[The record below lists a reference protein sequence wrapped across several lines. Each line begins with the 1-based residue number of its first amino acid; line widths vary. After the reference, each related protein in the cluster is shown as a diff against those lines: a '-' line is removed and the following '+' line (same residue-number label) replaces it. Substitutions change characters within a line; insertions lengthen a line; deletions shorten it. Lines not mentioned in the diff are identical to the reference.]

1 MTELARPGGRQ
12 AAAPSEPDR
21 AAAARDRLPEA
32 AADRGP
38 RRARLPLRSRG
49 PARPGRSRGSR
60 RTDRATPYLLLAPAA
75 LILGLVLGYPLVRL
89 VLLSFQ
95 DYGLRA
101 LFTGQAP
108 WNGFANYEHVFTG
121 GEFGP
126 VLLRTLV
133 FCAAL
138 VLGTLLI
145 GMLVALLLGA
155 LGRRMRAAVTLSLIC
170 AWAVPSVAATLV
182 WQWLFEPGYGV
193 VNWLLTQL
201 GIFGDLTQHEWF
213 SSSFSAFC
221 VIWLL
226 VVWQSVPFVALTLRA
241 GLSQI
246 PRAYYETAAISGA
259 GAWTSFRLV
268 TLQFLRPILLLVT
281 ILSVIWDFNVFNQ
294 IWILTQGGP
303 MGGTTTLGV
312 WSFTQAFST
321 EAYGQGA
328 AIAVVTVVLLLV
340 LTVYYVRRLVR
351 AGEQW

>member
-1 MTELARPGGRQ
+1 MTELVRSGAAAA
-12 AAAPSEPDR
+12 AAAPTAPDR
-21 AAAARDRLPEA
+21 GAGAEVDG
-32 AADRGP
+32 GP
-38 RRARLPLRSRG
+38 RRARLPRRI
-49 PARPGRSRGSR
+49 RGSR
-60 RTDRATPYLLLAPAA
+60 RSRQGDRATPYLLLAPAA
-75 LILGLVLGYPLVRL
+75 LVLGLVLGYPLVRL

-108 WNGFANYEHVFTG
+108 WDGFADYEHVFTG
-121 GEFGP
+121 GEFGA

-145 GMLVALLLGA
+145 GLLVALMLGA
-155 LGRRMRAAVTLSLIC
+155 LGRRMRAAVTFSMIC
-170 AWAVPSVAATLV
+170 AWAMPSVAATLV
-182 WQWLFEPGYGV
+182 WQWLFQPGYGV
-193 VNWLLTQL
+193 VNWLLSRL
-201 GIFGDLTQHEWF
+201 GIFGDLSQHEWF
-213 SSSFSAFC
+213 ASSFSAFC
-221 VIWLL
+221 IIWLL

-246 PRAYYETAAISGA
+246 PRSYYETAAISGA
-259 GAWTSFRLV
+259 GAWTSFRVV

-303 MGGTTTLGV
+303 QDGTTTLGV
-312 WSFTQAFST
+312 WSFTQAFSS
-321 EAYGQGA
+321 ESYGQGA
-328 AIAVVTVVLLLV
+328 AIAVVTVLMLLV